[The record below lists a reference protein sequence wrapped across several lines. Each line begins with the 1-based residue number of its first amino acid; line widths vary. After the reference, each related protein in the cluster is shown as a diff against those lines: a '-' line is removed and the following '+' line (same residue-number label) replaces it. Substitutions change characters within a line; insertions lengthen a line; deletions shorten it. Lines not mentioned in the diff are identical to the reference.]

1 MTDRGGY
8 SLAYF
13 VRGGA
18 ALFAVA
24 IFLAAFHPIAPSQA
38 DEDAEKTEGSERVDL
53 AECGG

>member
-18 ALFAVA
+18 ALFADA